1 VSEEMNVDLLVMASS
16 KNSSLI
22 KKIVGSTVRR
32 VIDNVK
38 NSVLIVHESHVVP
51 LLNHK
56 IVTIWKHT
64 HTNCVMIAKG
74 ESVVIKAKIIHFPQL
89 GL

>member
-1 VSEEMNVDLLVMASS
+1 MASS
-16 KNSSLI
+16 KNSSLV

-38 NSVLIVHESHVVP
+38 NSAYCIRINNNFSHEVP

-74 ESVVIKAKIIHFPQL
+74 ESVVIKAKIIH
-89 GL
+89 